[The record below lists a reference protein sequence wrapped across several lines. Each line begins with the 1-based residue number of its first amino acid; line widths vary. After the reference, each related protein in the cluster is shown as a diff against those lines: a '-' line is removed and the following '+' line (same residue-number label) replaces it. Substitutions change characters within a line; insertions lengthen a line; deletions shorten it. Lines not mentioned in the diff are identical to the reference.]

1 MKQTAVE
8 WLVDEWLHLDA
19 EFDMVLIDKKI
30 YWEKLK
36 EKQNQAKEME
46 KQQMFDFADEYGAY
60 LLEGATMSAA
70 TYTETFKNTN
80 K

>member
-8 WLVDEWLHLDA
+8 WLINEWMHLDA
-19 EFDMVLIDKKI
+19 EFDMVFIDKNT

-36 EKQNQAKEME
+36 EKHNQAKEME
-46 KQQMFDFADEYGAY
+46 KQQIVDAY
-60 LLEGATMSAA
+60 DNGKYITSGKEFGGEQY
-70 TYTETFKNTN
+70 YTETFKN